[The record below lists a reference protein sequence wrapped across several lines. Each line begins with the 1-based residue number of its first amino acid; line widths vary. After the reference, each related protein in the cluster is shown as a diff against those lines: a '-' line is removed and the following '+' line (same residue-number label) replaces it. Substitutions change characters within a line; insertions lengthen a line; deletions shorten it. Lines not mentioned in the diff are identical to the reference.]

1 MIIYGLP
8 KSVMIAGKEL
18 AIRYDYRVALE
29 IIQMLQDTDL
39 STEDKGEALLTMFY
53 VNPEEITDY
62 KQAVKECFLFL
73 NCGKEDNGSHK
84 PKLVDW
90 EQDFEFIIAPINRVL
105 GYEVRGVEYDVENN
119 TGGLH
124 WWTFISAYMEIGG
137 DCTLAQIINIRSKLK
152 KGSKLEKHEK
162 QWYRQNADIVNM
174 KTHYSDMEKELLKEW
189 TGG

>member
-137 DCTLAQIINIRSKLK
+137 DCTLAQIINIRGKLK